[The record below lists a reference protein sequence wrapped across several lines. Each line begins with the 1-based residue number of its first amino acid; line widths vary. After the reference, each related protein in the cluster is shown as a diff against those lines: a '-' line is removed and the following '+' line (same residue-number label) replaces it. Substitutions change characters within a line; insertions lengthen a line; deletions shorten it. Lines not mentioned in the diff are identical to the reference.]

1 MASGKL
7 QSSTQ
12 VCNNDAFT
20 FHGAPDLPLSLG
32 EQWMKCKQFSI
43 WRAMVASS
51 PGYDCP
57 MIILWNRIPSS
68 HEHKPR
74 IRPGNV
80 ARVTGS
86 PPQGQ
91 WSLQDLNRSSTP
103 AMPQAVSPGRWPF
116 LQPHSDAHHIYMII
130 RHVGSCILLYTN
142 IHYALCAWFSYRL
155 GIFLALS
162 LGCSGLDWHASASK
176 FIKAWC
182 EHMWKAADLC
192 NPNEKS
198 TTPRSNKVNFR
209 FQIFQ
214 LDPFGASTATNMTK
228 RCFCP
233 CNVCFLSRLLWRPGA
248 RSESSATVAGC
259 IPIYLSI
266 RVESLFLETS
276 INDSLSACWYPWG
289 PFR

>member
-1 MASGKL
+1 MASWKL

-32 EQWMKCKQFSI
+32 EQWMKCKQLSI
-43 WRAMVASS
+43 WRVMVASRR
-51 PGYDCP
+51 GYDCP

-68 HEHKPR
+68 HEHKPPNPAWQCGTCDWITTARTMESSRSESKQHTCDAAGGLTREVAFPSTTLWRTPYIHDYTYYTTCR
-74 IRPGNV
+74 IMH
-80 ARVTGS
+80 TS
-86 PPQGQ
+86 I
-91 WSLQDLNRSSTP
+91 L
-103 AMPQAVSPGRWPF
+103 MP
-116 LQPHSDAHHIYMII
+116 
-130 RHVGSCILLYTN
+130 
-142 IHYALCAWFSYRL
+142 YALCAWFSYRL
-155 GIFLALS
+155 GIFLAPS

-198 TTPRSNKVNFR
+198 TTLRSNKVNFR

-228 RCFCP
+228 SFF
-233 CNVCFLSRLLWRPGA
+233 FLSRLLWRPGA

-276 INDSLSACWYPWG
+276 IDDSLSACWCPWG